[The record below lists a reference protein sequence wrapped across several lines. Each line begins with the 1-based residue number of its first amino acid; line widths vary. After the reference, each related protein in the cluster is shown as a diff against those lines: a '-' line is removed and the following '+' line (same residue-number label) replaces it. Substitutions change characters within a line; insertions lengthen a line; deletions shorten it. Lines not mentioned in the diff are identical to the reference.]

1 MDLSA
6 VSMALTK
13 NAAAARA
20 INEALVAQGAMGPDD
35 ATAECTR
42 ALASALGHLIDQVA
56 ILTAQRRVAL
66 LDEISIPPAPA
77 GVWASAPPDAIGA
90 ADPPFPITRRS
101 AGFHGGLDAC

>member
-20 INEALVAQGAMGPDD
+20 INEALVA
-35 ATAECTR
+35 
-42 ALASALGHLIDQVA
+42 IDQVA